1 MTSAVPASLGE
12 GYVRPGAQI
21 ELSLESAKAYAR
33 AEKASATRRA
43 YASDFAAFSAWCE
56 RQEGS
61 PLPLPAEPE
70 IVAAYLA
77 SMADGGL
84 KVSTITRRA
93 AAIAFVHK
101 AKGCETVPTTH
112 KIVRSTMQGIRR
124 QVGMAVNAKAPATA
138 KAISAMLRRL
148 PDTLAGKRDRALL
161 LIGFGAALR
170 RSELV
175 ALNVADIE
183 RQPEGIIVK
192 IRASKTDQ
200 EKRGHEVAIPRGSK
214 LKPVEALDDWLAAAG
229 IREGALFRAVNK
241 GDRLQPD
248 RLEDRAVARIVKKHA
263 AWAKLD
269 PSTFSGH
276 SLRAGFVTSALENKA
291 DVLAV
296 MRVTRHTSVQTLQRY
311 DRRARLFQDH
321 AGKGFL

>member
-1 MTSAVPASLGE
+1 MPSAVPAPLGDA
-12 GYVRPGAQI
+12 YLRPGAQA

-33 AEKASATRRA
+33 AEKAATTRRA
-43 YASDFAAFSAWCE
+43 YASDFAAFSAWCAS
-56 RQEGS
+56 QEAA
-61 PLPLPAEPE
+61 PIPLPAEPTT
-70 IVAAYLA
+70 IAAYLA
-77 SMADGGL
+77 SLADDGL
-84 KVSTITRRA
+84 KVSTIVRRA

-101 AKGCETVPTTH
+101 AQGHEALPTAH
-112 KIVRSTMQGIRR
+112 KIVKSTMQGIRR
-124 QVGMAVNAKAPATA
+124 QIGTAVNAKAPATA
-138 KAISAMLRRL
+138 KAITAMLRRI

-161 LIGFGAALR
+161 LIGFAAALR

-192 IRASKTDQ
+192 IRVSKTDQ

-214 LKPVEALDDWLAAAG
+214 LRPVEALDAWLAAAG

-248 RLEDRAVARIVKKHA
+248 RLEDRAVARIIKKNA

-321 AGKGFL
+321 AGKSFL